1 MRNRSILVSVFA
13 ALLLLL
19 STPQADAE
27 SASVYLVRIGGAI
40 SPGNADFLDSA
51 IHTANA
57 EGAGCL
63 IVILDTPGGLA
74 ESMRKMVMTIY
85 ESRIPVVVY
94 VAPSGARAASAG
106 VMITMAADVAAMAPG
121 THIGAAHPVNAGG
134 QDLDKTMAEKVT
146 NDMVAFVK
154 SIAEKRERNIEWAE
168 EAVRESV
175 SVTETEAL
183 EKRIIDLVAR
193 DLDDLVI
200 QINGLEIKGKGPVDI
215 DPAKRIWIAES
226 IRTRI
231 LKALSDPNIAYILM
245 MIGLAGLYFELSH
258 PGAVLPGVIGSI
270 ALILAFYSLQT
281 LPVNIAGVLLILL
294 ALIFFIMEMKIASYG
309 LLSVAGI
316 ISLLLG
322 SVMLFDRSGGQI
334 GISWTV
340 LVPTIGLVGGFFVV
354 VAGLVFRSRTRRPM
368 TGESGLIGETGVVKT
383 PLTPTGRIQ
392 VHGELWSAR
401 CRTPLTTGQRVRVTA
416 VDGLT
421 LEVEPA
427 ASATGPR
434 GITPKPA
441 VPDG

>member
-1 MRNRSILVSVFA
+1 MSTRSITVSVIV
-13 ALLLLL
+13 LLSLLL
-19 STPQADAE
+19 SISVGDAG
-27 SASVYLVRIGGAI
+27 SAPVYFVRITGAI
-40 SPGNADFLDSA
+40 SPGNADFLDMA
-51 IHTANA
+51 IHKANA

-63 IVILDTPGGLA
+63 IVMLDTPGGLA
-74 ESMRKMVMTIY
+74 ESMRKMVMAIY

-134 QDLDKTMAEKVT
+134 KDLGETMAEKVT

-168 EAVRESV
+168 KAVRESV
-175 SVTETEAL
+175 SVTENEAL
-183 EKRIIDLVAR
+183 EKKIIDLVAQ
-193 DLDDLVI
+193 DLDELII

-215 DPAKRIWIAES
+215 DPAQRVWIAES
-226 IRTRI
+226 LRTRI

-258 PGAVLPGVIGSI
+258 PGVVLPGVIGSI
-270 ALILAFYSLQT
+270 ALILAFYSFQT

-322 SVMLFDRSGGQI
+322 SVMLFERTGGRI

-340 LVPTIGLVGGFFVV
+340 MVPTISLVGGFFVV

-368 TGESGLIGETGVVKT
+368 TGESGLIGETGEVKT

-392 VHGELWSAR
+392 VRGELWIAR
-401 CRTPLTTGQRVRVTA
+401 CRTPLTAGQRVRVTA

-421 LEVEPA
+421 LEVEPE
-427 ASATGPR
+427 ASDKKGPK
-434 GITPKPA
+434 GITP
-441 VPDG
+441 

>member
-1 MRNRSILVSVFA
+1 MRNRSITVSVFV
-13 ALLLLL
+13 ALLMLL
-19 STPQADAE
+19 SIRQTDAG
-27 SASVYLVRIGGAI
+27 SAPVYLVRISGAI

-51 IHTANA
+51 IHKANA

-63 IVILDTPGGLA
+63 IVMLDTPGGLA
-74 ESMRKMVMTIY
+74 ESMRKMVMAIY

-106 VMITMAADVAAMAPG
+106 VMITMAADVAVMAPG

-134 QDLDKTMAEKVT
+134 KDLGETMAEKVT

-168 EAVRESV
+168 KAVRESV

-183 EKRIIDLVAR
+183 EKKIIDLVAR
-193 DLDDLVI
+193 DVDDLLA
-200 QINGLEIKGKGPVDI
+200 QINGLEIKGKAPVDI

-226 IRTRI
+226 MRTRI

-258 PGAVLPGVIGSI
+258 PGVILPGVIGSI
-270 ALILAFYSLQT
+270 ALILAFYSFQT

-309 LLSVAGI
+309 LLSVAGL

-322 SVMLFDRSGGQI
+322 SLMLFDRTGGQI

-340 LVPTIGLVGGFFVV
+340 MVPTISLVGGFFVV

-392 VHGELWSAR
+392 VHGELWFAR
-401 CRTPLTTGQRVRVTA
+401 CRTPLTVGQRVRVTA

-421 LEVEPA
+421 LEVEPE
-427 ASATGPR
+427 ASATGSK
-434 GITPKPA
+434 GISP
-441 VPDG
+441 

>member
-1 MRNRSILVSVFA
+1 MRNRSIIFSLFA
-13 ALLLLL
+13 VWLLLL
-19 STPQADAE
+19 SIPQADAG
-27 SASVYLVRIGGAI
+27 SAPVYLVRISGAI

-51 IHTANA
+51 IHRANA

-63 IVILDTPGGLA
+63 IVMLDTPGGLA
-74 ESMRKMVMTIY
+74 ESMRKMVMAIY
-85 ESRIPVVVY
+85 ASRIPVVVY

-134 QDLDKTMAEKVT
+134 KDLDKTMAEKIT

-168 EAVRESV
+168 KAVRESV
-175 SVTETEAL
+175 SVTESEAL
-183 EKRIIDLVAR
+183 EKKIIDLVAR
-193 DLDDLVI
+193 DLDDLVV
-200 QINGLEIKGKGPVDI
+200 QINGLAIKGKGPVDI
-215 DPAKRIWIAES
+215 DPDTRVWIAES
-226 IRTRI
+226 LRTRI

-258 PGAVLPGVIGSI
+258 PGVVLPGVIGSI

-316 ISLLLG
+316 ICLLLG
-322 SVMLFDRSGGQI
+322 SVMLFDRAGGQI

-340 LVPTIGLVGGFFVV
+340 LVPTISLVGGFFVV
-354 VAGLVFRSRTRRPM
+354 IAGLVFRSRTRRPM

-392 VHGELWSAR
+392 VHGELWFAR
-401 CRTPLTTGQRVRVTA
+401 CRTPLAAGKRVRVTA

-427 ASATGPR
+427 SSVTGPT
-434 GITPKPA
+434 GITP
-441 VPDG
+441 

>member
-1 MRNRSILVSVFA
+1 MRNRSITVSVFV
-13 ALLLLL
+13 ALLMLL
-19 STPQADAE
+19 SIRQTDAG
-27 SASVYLVRIGGAI
+27 SAPVYLVRISGAI
-40 SPGNADFLDSA
+40 SPGNADFLDLA
-51 IHTANA
+51 IHKANA

-63 IVILDTPGGLA
+63 IVMLDTPGGLA
-74 ESMRKMVMTIY
+74 ESMRKMVMAIY

-134 QDLDKTMAEKVT
+134 KDLGETMAEKVT

-168 EAVRESV
+168 KAVRESV

-183 EKRIIDLVAR
+183 EKKIIDLVAR
-193 DLDDLVI
+193 DVDDLVA
-200 QINGLEIKGKGPVDI
+200 QINGLEIKGKALVDI
-215 DPAKRIWIAES
+215 DPANRIWIAES
-226 IRTRI
+226 MRTRI

-258 PGAVLPGVIGSI
+258 PGVILPGVIGSI
-270 ALILAFYSLQT
+270 ALILAFYSFQT

-309 LLSVAGI
+309 LLSVAGL

-322 SVMLFDRSGGQI
+322 SLMLFDRTGGQI

-340 LVPTIGLVGGFFVV
+340 IVPTISLVGGFFVV
-354 VAGLVFRSRTRRPM
+354 VAGLVFRSRIRRPM

-392 VHGELWSAR
+392 VHGEVWFAR
-401 CRTPLTTGQRVRVTA
+401 CRTPLTVGQRVRVTA

-421 LEVEPA
+421 LEVEPE
-427 ASATGPR
+427 ASVAGPK
-434 GITPKPA
+434 GISP
-441 VPDG
+441 

>member
-1 MRNRSILVSVFA
+1 MRNRSITVGVFVT
-13 ALLLLL
+13 LLLLL
-19 STPQADAE
+19 SIQRVDAGTE
-27 SASVYLVRIGGAI
+27 PVYLVRITGAI

-51 IHTANA
+51 IHKANA
-57 EGAGCL
+57 EDAGCL
-63 IVILDTPGGLA
+63 IVMLDTPGGLA
-74 ESMRKMVMTIY
+74 ESMRRMVMAIY

-134 QDLDKTMAEKVT
+134 KDLDKTMAEKVT

-154 SIAEKRERNIEWAE
+154 SIAQKRERNIEWAE

-183 EKRIIDLVAR
+183 EKKIVDLVAR
-193 DLDDLVI
+193 DLDDLLAQISGLDI
-200 QINGLEIKGKGPVDI
+200 QGKEPVDF

-258 PGAVLPGVIGSI
+258 PGVILPGVIGSI
-270 ALILAFYSLQT
+270 ALVLAFYSFQT
-281 LPVNIAGVLLILL
+281 LPVNTAGVLLILL
-294 ALIFFIMEMKIASYG
+294 ALIFFIMEMKIASFG

-322 SVMLFDRSGGQI
+322 SVMLFDQAGGRI

-340 LVPTIGLVGGFFVV
+340 MVPTISLVGGFFVA

-368 TGESGLIGETGVVKT
+368 TGASGLVGETGVVKT

-392 VHGELWSAR
+392 VHGERWLAR
-401 CRTPLTTGQRVRVTA
+401 CRTPMTAGQRVRVTA
-416 VDGLT
+416 VEGLM
-421 LEVEPA
+421 LEVEPE
-427 ASATGPR
+427 ASAAKSQGLFS
-434 GITPKPA
+434 
-441 VPDG
+441 

>member
-1 MRNRSILVSVFA
+1 MRKRSITVSVIV
-13 ALLLLL
+13 ALLSLL
-19 STPQADAE
+19 SIHGVGAG
-27 SASVYLVRIGGAI
+27 SAPVYLVRITGAI

-51 IHTANA
+51 IHKANA

-63 IVILDTPGGLA
+63 IVMLDTPGGLA
-74 ESMRKMVMTIY
+74 ESMRKMVMAIY

-134 QDLDKTMAEKVT
+134 KDLGETMAEKTT

-154 SIAEKRERNIEWAE
+154 SIAEKRERNVEWAE
-168 EAVRESV
+168 KAVRESV

-183 EKRIIDLVAR
+183 EKKIVDLVAR
-193 DLDDLVI
+193 DVDDLVA
-200 QINGLEIKGKGPVDI
+200 QINSLDIKGKEPIDI
-215 DPAKRIWIAES
+215 DPANRIWIAES
-226 IRTRI
+226 MRTRI

-258 PGAVLPGVIGSI
+258 PGVVLPGVIGSI

-322 SVMLFDRSGGQI
+322 SVMLFDRSGGRI

-340 LVPTIGLVGGFFVV
+340 MVPTVSLVGGFFVV

-392 VHGELWSAR
+392 VHGELWFAR
-401 CRTPLTTGQRVRVTA
+401 CRMPLAAGQRVRVTA

-421 LEVEPA
+421 LEVEPE
-427 ASATGPR
+427 ASAAGSE
-434 GITPKPA
+434 GITP
-441 VPDG
+441 

>member
-1 MRNRSILVSVFA
+1 MRNRSITVSVFV
-13 ALLLLL
+13 ALLMLL
-19 STPQADAE
+19 SIRQTDAG
-27 SASVYLVRIGGAI
+27 SAPVYLVRISGAI
-40 SPGNADFLDSA
+40 SPGNADFLDLA
-51 IHTANA
+51 IHKANA

-63 IVILDTPGGLA
+63 IVMLDTPGGLA
-74 ESMRKMVMTIY
+74 ESMRKMVMAIY

-134 QDLDKTMAEKVT
+134 KDLGETMAEKVT

-168 EAVRESV
+168 KAVRESV

-183 EKRIIDLVAR
+183 EKKIIDLVAR
-193 DLDDLVI
+193 DVDDLVA
-200 QINGLEIKGKGPVDI
+200 QINGLEIKGKALVDI
-215 DPAKRIWIAES
+215 DPANRIWIAES
-226 IRTRI
+226 MRTRI

-258 PGAVLPGVIGSI
+258 PGVILPGVIGSI
-270 ALILAFYSLQT
+270 ALILAFYSFQT

-309 LLSVAGI
+309 LLSVAGL

-322 SVMLFDRSGGQI
+322 SLMLFDRTGGQI

-340 LVPTIGLVGGFFVV
+340 IVPTISLVGGFFVV
-354 VAGLVFRSRTRRPM
+354 VAGLVFRSRIRRPM

-392 VHGELWSAR
+392 VHGEVWFAR
-401 CRTPLTTGQRVRVTA
+401 CRTPLTVGQRVRVTA

-421 LEVEPA
+421 LEVEPE
-427 ASATGPR
+427 ASVTGPK
-434 GITPKPA
+434 GISP
-441 VPDG
+441 

>member
-1 MRNRSILVSVFA
+1 MRIRFITVSLFA
-13 ALLLLL
+13 ALLSLLFIR
-19 STPQADAE
+19 PVGAG
-27 SASVYLVRIGGAI
+27 SASVYLVRITGAI
-40 SPGNADFLDSA
+40 SPGNADFLDTA
-51 IHTANA
+51 IHRANT

-63 IVILDTPGGLA
+63 IVMLDTPGGLA
-74 ESMRKMVMTIY
+74 ESMRKMVMAIY

-134 QDLDKTMAEKVT
+134 KDLDKTMAEKVT

-154 SIAEKRERNIEWAE
+154 SIAEKRGRNVKWAE

-183 EKRIIDLVAR
+183 EKKIIDRVAR
-193 DLDDLVI
+193 DVDDLI
-200 QINGLEIKGKGPVDI
+200 DQINGLEVKGKGPVDI
-215 DPAKRIWIAES
+215 DPAQRIWIAES
-226 IRTRI
+226 VRTRI

-258 PGAVLPGVIGSI
+258 PGVILPGVIGSI
-270 ALILAFYSLQT
+270 ALILAFYSFQT
-281 LPVNIAGVLLILL
+281 LPVKPAGVLLILL

-316 ISLLLG
+316 ICLLLG
-322 SVMLFDRSGGQI
+322 SVMLFERTGGQI
-334 GISWTV
+334 GISWMV
-340 LVPTIGLVGGFFVV
+340 MVPTLSLVGGFFVV

-392 VHGELWSAR
+392 VHGELWFAR
-401 CRTPLTTGQRVRVTA
+401 SRTPLATGQRVRVTA

-421 LEVEPA
+421 LEVEPEV
-427 ASATGPR
+427 SATGSQ
-434 GITPKPA
+434 GITP
-441 VPDG
+441 

>member
-1 MRNRSILVSVFA
+1 MRNRSITVGVFVT
-13 ALLLLL
+13 LLLLL
-19 STPQADAE
+19 SIQRVDAGTE
-27 SASVYLVRIGGAI
+27 PVYLVRITGAI

-51 IHTANA
+51 IHKANA
-57 EGAGCL
+57 EDAGCL
-63 IVILDTPGGLA
+63 IVMLDTPGGLA
-74 ESMRKMVMTIY
+74 ESMRRMVMAIY

-134 QDLDKTMAEKVT
+134 KDLDKTMAEKVT

-154 SIAEKRERNIEWAE
+154 SIAQKRERNIEWAE

-183 EKRIIDLVAR
+183 EKKIVDLVAR
-193 DLDDLVI
+193 DLDDLLAQISGLDI
-200 QINGLEIKGKGPVDI
+200 QGKEPVDF

-258 PGAVLPGVIGSI
+258 PGVILPGVIGSI
-270 ALILAFYSLQT
+270 ALVLAFYSFQT
-281 LPVNIAGVLLILL
+281 LPVNTAGVLLILL

-322 SVMLFDRSGGQI
+322 SVMLFDQAGGRI

-340 LVPTIGLVGGFFVV
+340 MVPTISLVGGFFVA
-354 VAGLVFRSRTRRPM
+354 VAGLVFRSRARRPM
-368 TGESGLIGETGVVKT
+368 TGASGLVGETGVVKT

-392 VHGELWSAR
+392 VHGERWLAR
-401 CRTPLTTGQRVRVTA
+401 CRTPMTAGQRVRVTA
-416 VDGLT
+416 VEGLM
-421 LEVEPA
+421 LEVEPE
-427 ASATGPR
+427 ASAAKSQGLFS
-434 GITPKPA
+434 
-441 VPDG
+441 

>member
-1 MRNRSILVSVFA
+1 MRKQSITISLFIIVLC
-13 ALLLLL
+13 LL
-19 STPQADAE
+19 TVHPADAG
-27 SASVYLVRIGGAI
+27 SAPVYLVRISGAI
-40 SPGNADFLDSA
+40 SPGNADFLGSA
-51 IHTANA
+51 IHKANT

-74 ESMRKMVMTIY
+74 ESMRKMVMAIY
-85 ESRIPVVVY
+85 ESGIPVVVY

-134 QDLDKTMAEKVT
+134 KELDKTMAEKVT

-154 SIAEKRERNIEWAE
+154 SIAEKRDRNIEWAE
-168 EAVRESV
+168 KAVRESV

-183 EKRIIDLVAR
+183 EKQIIDLVAR
-193 DLDDLVI
+193 DVDDLLD
-200 QINGLEIKGKGPVDI
+200 QIGERDIEGKGPIEI
-215 DPAKRIWIAES
+215 DPAKRVWVAES
-226 IRTRI
+226 MRTRI

-258 PGAVLPGVIGSI
+258 PGVILPGVIGSI
-270 ALILAFYSLQT
+270 ALVLAFYSFQT

-309 LLSVAGI
+309 LLSVAGM

-322 SVMLFDRSGGQI
+322 SVMLFDRAGGRI

-340 LVPTIGLVGGFFVV
+340 MLPTISLVGGFFVV

-383 PLTPTGRIQ
+383 PLKPTGRIQ
-392 VHGELWSAR
+392 VHGELWFAR
-401 CRTPLTTGQRVRVTA
+401 CRTPLVAGQRVRVTA

-421 LEVEPA
+421 LEVEPE
-427 ASATGPR
+427 ASDAGQQGGSP
-434 GITPKPA
+434 
-441 VPDG
+441 

>member
-1 MRNRSILVSVFA
+1 MRNRSITVSLFV

-19 STPQADAE
+19 SIRSVDAG
-27 SASVYLVRIGGAI
+27 SASVYLVRVTGAI
-40 SPGNADFLDSA
+40 SPGNADFLGSA
-51 IHTANA
+51 IHKANA

-63 IVILDTPGGLA
+63 IVMLDTPGGLA
-74 ESMRKMVMTIY
+74 ESMRKMVMAIY
-85 ESRIPVVVY
+85 ESRIPVVVF

-134 QDLDKTMAEKVT
+134 KDLDKTMAEKVT

-168 EAVRESV
+168 KAVRESV

-183 EKRIIDLVAR
+183 EKKIIDLVAR
-193 DLDDLVI
+193 DVDDLVR
-200 QINGLEIKGKGPVDI
+200 QISGLEIKGKGPIDI
-215 DPAKRIWIAES
+215 DPAKRVWVAES
-226 IRTRI
+226 MRTRI

-258 PGAVLPGVIGSI
+258 PGVILPGVIGSI
-270 ALILAFYSLQT
+270 ALILAFYSFQT

-322 SVMLFDRSGGQI
+322 SVMLFDRAGGRI

-340 LVPTIGLVGGFFVV
+340 MVPTISLVGGFFVV

-392 VHGELWSAR
+392 VHGELWFAR
-401 CRTPLTTGQRVRVTA
+401 CQTPLASGQRVRVTA

-421 LEVEPA
+421 LEVEPE
-427 ASATGPR
+427 ASDTGSQ
-434 GITPKPA
+434 GITP
-441 VPDG
+441 